1 MFDFNLLIIFFFY
14 TGPVLLDLILAERGD
29 DTISK
34 LIDED
39 IYEEVLLTLYNLAN
53 NSDICHRLEME
64 IGLVLNDNEEITPS
78 TLSLLAYTESVVKEF
93 LRLHQPIQFIV
104 RKAIEDNI
112 LVDSDGKKIY
122 VKTVVLIL

>member
-1 MFDFNLLIIFFFY
+1 
-14 TGPVLLDLILAERGD
+14 
-29 DTISK
+29 
-34 LIDED
+34 
-39 IYEEVLLTLYNLAN
+39 
-53 NSDICHRLEME
+53 ME

-78 TLSLLAYTESVVKEF
+78 TLSLLAYTESVLKEF